1 MLVFNKKTKK
11 VKNLEPN
18 VAARLIARKDS
29 PITIIKGKEAEA
41 KARAEAKAEKE
52 RIAAKLEAEAKD
64 KKSK

>member
-29 PITIIKGKEAEA
+29 DFEKYTKK
-41 KARAEAKAEKE
+41 EAKAEKP
-52 RIAAKLEAEAKD
+52 ATP

>member
-18 VAARLIARKDS
+18 VAARLIARKNSDFE
-29 PITIIKGKEAEA
+29 KYVKKEKA
-41 KARAEAKAEKE
+41 KKTVTP
-52 RIAAKLEAEAKD
+52 